1 MHCIFCGQ
9 WAAASGMQQIFTH
22 ALHSEAVSRCHP
34 LGLRAVSPCL
44 CCGTKRQQPRRHLQ
58 SCSAVY
64 QASLAQLHLQ
74 CESRAVSAPSSTQ
87 DSDGRGRPTL
97 GGSCGSAGGVW
108 RVACP
113 GLSSGSVHGERV
125 GTQGSP
131 LESVGRSRQD
141 EVSEEGRVCGQRRQD
156 FLASPIEAE
165 GAHGGGECSLHFP
178 GSGHSALDSVDDA
191 LFLRHEGELSHLRRE
206 MGRLYDVR
214 RRSGLLVSGCPEAG
228 SSEVARALCANKV
241 TSSLG
246 LSLLMG
252 LVQTL
257 WAKLEELLRD
267 DACSRP
273 TRAVAG
279 SEMASTPSHRC
290 GTISS
295 GARQGRRS
303 FSLRRHHFHM
313 PESWRSYGFC

>member
-1 MHCIFCGQ
+1 MGEDARRSV
-9 WAAASGMQQIFTH
+9 AAAE
-22 ALHSEAVSRCHP
+22 ALEVF
-34 LGLRAVSPCL
+34 
-44 CCGTKRQQPRRHLQ
+44 
-58 SCSAVY
+58 
-64 QASLAQLHLQ
+64 
-74 CESRAVSAPSSTQ
+74 
-87 DSDGRGRPTL
+87 
-97 GGSCGSAGGVW
+97 GGSNALASQA
-108 RVACP
+108 AQ
-113 GLSSGSVHGERV
+113 SMEKESERKD
-125 GTQGSP
+125 P
-131 LESVGRSRQD
+131 HWKAW
-141 EVSEEGRVCGQRRQD
+141 EGRDKTKYQRKGEYAGKGGRTSWHRQ
-156 FLASPIEAE
+156 LKRKEPTEEEIAAST
-165 GAHGGGECSLHFP
+165 SLDQATQHLIQ
-178 GSGHSALDSVDDA
+178 SMTRLV
-191 LFLRHEGELSHLRRE
+191 LRHEGELSHLRRE

-257 WAKLEELLRD
+257 RAKLEELLRD

-290 GTISS
+290 STISS